1 MFARQLADQDKR
13 ERQQQEDADAA
24 LARAFGTGGS
34 GGGAAAEAATGSM
47 AYAEQLQQ
55 QERQKQLEQDVALAH
70 SLAAGGGSGGGS
82 WPGNSNSGG
91 GGGGGA
97 RHQQYRGYSGKLTL
111 VKDESGKAGLL
122 ELLVTALQAQCNHSP
137 QRRAECFVIEGP
149 ILFFEQHDGWSC
161 GYRNIQMMASY
172 IVMGGAGIKRGGGG
186 GGSGGAGGS
195 KGGGGGSD
203 ADGGGGGGT
212 SASTTPEQLFPS
224 FDGIVTINGIQQ
236 CIERA
241 WHGGWDPG
249 GRNHF
254 SGTLCGKKEWI
265 GASEAAVLFRS
276 LRMRVRWVDFGSQ
289 RGAEAGAE
297 MVKWTWQYFQGGAP
311 AGPRG
316 LNSAVQRTKRSPL
329 YLQHQGHS
337 RTIVGIEKARING
350 RDDYLLLVLDP
361 AKKSRELVRSMQAR
375 AGWQGLIK
383 RKSGSFPKKE
393 YSIMYFAGEM
403 REEEMARARTAPMTS
418 DERHGF

>member
-1 MFARQLADQDKR
+1 MVYADAPGPFVNTGNGSSSKRRRVDADVGGSDGRGAAAAVTDEGAAPTSQFDLDVVFAQQLADQDKR

-24 LARAFGTGGS
+24 LAHAFGIGGSGGAGS
-34 GGGAAAEAATGSM
+34 GGGAAAEVATASSGSM

-70 SLAAGGGSGGGS
+70 SLAAGGGGGGGS
-82 WPGNSNSGG
+82 WQGNSNSGG

-97 RHQQYRGYSGKLTL
+97 RHQQYQGYSGKLTL

-172 IVMGGAGIKRGGGG
+172 VVMGGAGIKRGGGG
-186 GGSGGAGGS
+186 GSGAGDGGGAAGGS
-195 KGGGGGSD
+195 KRGGGGRD
-203 ADGGGGGGT
+203 ADGSGSGSGGGGGGGGGGG

-254 SGTLCGKKEWI
+254 SGTLCGKKDWI
-265 GASEAAVLFRS
+265 GASEAAVLFR
-276 LRMRVRWVDFGSQ
+276 
-289 RGAEAGAE
+289 
-297 MVKWTWQYFQGGAP
+297 
-311 AGPRG
+311 
-316 LNSAVQRTKRSPL
+316 
-329 YLQHQGHS
+329 
-337 RTIVGIEKARING
+337 
-350 RDDYLLLVLDP
+350 
-361 AKKSRELVRSMQAR
+361 
-375 AGWQGLIK
+375 
-383 RKSGSFPKKE
+383 
-393 YSIMYFAGEM
+393 
-403 REEEMARARTAPMTS
+403 
-418 DERHGF
+418 